1 MASFYFAVG
10 RTWILKKSM
19 LANIKFQ
26 FFMLTENYV
35 THTGVGLWKAPCCT
49 AIVTTMAEMH
59 LPNRILFMQL
69 ETDHICRVL

>member
-10 RTWILKKSM
+10 RTVCMYVGQYKVSV
-19 LANIKFQ
+19 

-35 THTGVGLWKAPCCT
+35 THAGVGLWKAPCCT
-49 AIVTTMAEMH
+49 AIVNTMAEMH

>member
-1 MASFYFAVG
+1 
-10 RTWILKKSM
+10 M

-35 THTGVGLWKAPCCT
+35 THTGIGMWMAPCCT
-49 AIVTTMAEMH
+49 AIVNTMAEMH
-59 LPNRILFMQL
+59 LPNHILSMQL